1 VIDPILPPD
10 FDPRSVQ
17 GIAMDMDRTIL
28 PSSLEFTPALV
39 SAVLDATAAGITAMI
54 ATGRMFA
61 SARPYALELGI
72 TAPVICYQ
80 GALIADPVTGE
91 WLSHQPI
98 DVEIARRVI
107 AAIQA
112 EGFHMNVYL
121 DDQLFV
127 EELNEEAMTYAAHAR
142 LEAHVVGDLLAW
154 LSEPTTKIV
163 VVGDPKALDGLEAD
177 LRQRFDHTLFI
188 AKSLPFFLEIARPGV
203 SKGAALEFVCE
214 RMHIPASAVVGF
226 GDGANDVELLQT
238 AGLGVAVA
246 DADPALVAHADWRVP
261 SVEDDGVARF
271 IRALVDSRT

>member
-1 VIDPILPPD
+1 MTDPILPPD
-10 FDPRSVQ
+10 FDPHSVQ

-28 PSSLEFTPALV
+28 PSSLEFSPALV

-142 LEAHVVGDLLAW
+142 LEAHVVGDLLRLA
-154 LSEPTTKIV
+154 ER
-163 VVGDPKALDGLEAD
+163 AD
-177 LRQRFDHTLFI
+177 HEDRGGR
-188 AKSLPFFLEIARPGV
+188 RPQ
-203 SKGAALEFVCE
+203 
-214 RMHIPASAVVGF
+214 SA
-226 GDGANDVELLQT
+226 
-238 AGLGVAVA
+238 
-246 DADPALVAHADWRVP
+246 
-261 SVEDDGVARF
+261 
-271 IRALVDSRT
+271 